1 MKKNNWRFEA
11 LARAKIVRQEQEE
24 ETKTL
29 ALKTLEEMPE
39 PEFQE
44 FFNSLPAR
52 TRLCCQGG
60 LVDWKETLP
69 QWFIKFQVEG
79 RK

>member
-1 MKKNNWRFEA
+1 MTQPEA
-11 LARAKIVRQEQEE
+11 LKI
-24 ETKTL
+24 
-29 ALKTLEEMPE
+29 LEEMPE

-60 LVDWKETLP
+60 LVDWKEALP
-69 QWFIKFQVEG
+69 QWFIKLQVE
-79 RK
+79 RRE